1 MKVLSFYQIF
11 LLFIIYSFI
20 GWFCEVLYCS
30 FGQKKFVNRG
40 FLYGPICPIY
50 GCGGIMIFAFL
61 MPLSGNIFLLFFASM
76 IVTSAIEYF
85 ASWVMEKLFDAKWW
99 DYSNYRFNI
108 HGRICLLNSTLFGV
122 MGVVAVRFVHP
133 FILALLY
140 QLNDFWTNF
149 LALTFLS
156 IFIVDL
162 FFTLRSLI
170 NFKSYLKGFENF
182 IQSLI
187 LKVEQEKWVL
197 EFHNDIE
204 EFVKKIKEKLSH
216 EESSEIFSKSHNPN
230 EIIKSNIDKK
240 LSQFLEKRKS
250 FKRFLIKY
258 PKMKS
263 KRFTKSLEHIKSLS
277 KK

>member
-30 FGQKKFVNRG
+30 ISQKKFVNRG

-61 MPLSGNIFLLFFASM
+61 MPLSDNIFLLFFASM

-133 FILALLY
+133 FILSLLY
-140 QLNDFWTNF
+140 KLNNFWTN
-149 LALTFLS
+149 
-156 IFIVDL
+156 
-162 FFTLRSLI
+162 
-170 NFKSYLKGFENF
+170 
-182 IQSLI
+182 
-187 LKVEQEKWVL
+187 
-197 EFHNDIE
+197 
-204 EFVKKIKEKLSH
+204 
-216 EESSEIFSKSHNPN
+216 
-230 EIIKSNIDKK
+230 
-240 LSQFLEKRKS
+240 
-250 FKRFLIKY
+250 
-258 PKMKS
+258 
-263 KRFTKSLEHIKSLS
+263 
-277 KK
+277 